1 MGQATLINEVLSL
14 SVSQTWEVAKT
25 EWILSEIYFSDEPE
39 TCLCGHFPIIEL
51 CELKNKQN
59 ENIATV
65 GNCCVKK
72 FIGLPT
78 DKIFQ
83 AVKRI
88 RKDGGKSLNRE
99 AIKLAYSK
107 KWINNWEFGFYED
120 TLRRRKLSDKQ
131 ILKRK
136 QINEKVLLKISKDK
150 QSI

>member
-14 SVSQTWEVAKT
+14 SVSRTWEIAKT
-25 EWILSEIYFSDEPE
+25 EWILNEIYFSDEPE

-51 CELKNKQN
+51 CELKNKEN

-88 RKDGGKSLNRE
+88 RKDGGKSLNGE

-107 KWINNWEFGFYED
+107 KWINKWEFDFYED
-120 TLRRRKLSDKQ
+120 TFRKRKLSDKQ
-131 ILKRK
+131 IQKRK
-136 QINEKVLLKISKDK
+136 QINEKILLNISKDK
-150 QSI
+150 QPT